1 MTKRFYDGLDE
12 DIRTILLAQ
21 IRNLWTHTSTAIE
34 GNTLSLGDTAF
45 VLEQGLT
52 VSGKPLKDHQE
63 IYGHSKAIEL
73 IYRLLGCDKLDK
85 TDLFDLHKAVL
96 TDAITDI
103 YKPVG
108 AWKKESNFTSFV
120 TPDGKQ
126 SWREYPI
133 AALTDRLMSQWLSR
147 IDELWN
153 QDLSRDRATRAYADA
168 HLSFVTIHPFYDG
181 NGRMARLLANLPVL
195 AAGFPPLII
204 PVSDRKSYLS
214 AISDYQNTITGLAS
228 LNDLD
233 KLPDNPEKRRFIG
246 LCSGYWSETM
256 ELLDKAKEIQSTRIE
271 HRQYDRLIDDENYPG
286 P

>member
-1 MTKRFYDGLDE
+1 MTRRFYYGLDE

-63 IYGHSKAIEL
+63 IYGHSEAIEL
-73 IYRLLGCDKLDK
+73 IYRLLACDKLEK

-96 TDAITDI
+96 IDAITDI

-126 SWREYPI
+126 GWREYPI
-133 AALTDRLMSQWLSR
+133 AALTDRLMSQWLRR
-147 IDELWN
+147 ITEFWN
-153 QDLSRDRATRAYADA
+153 QELSRDRATRAYADA

-195 AAGFPPLII
+195 AAGFPPLVI
-204 PVSDRKSYLS
+204 PVSDRKPYLS
-214 AISDYQNTITGLAS
+214 AISDYQNTITGLAD

-233 KLPDNPEKRRFIG
+233 KLPNNQEKRRFIE

-256 ELLDKAKEIQSTRIE
+256 ELLDKAKEFQSKRI
-271 HRQYDRLIDDENYPG
+271 HR
-286 P
+286 